1 VRFETP
7 PDRQLQAIFV
17 HFVVKIG
24 GERVHLA
31 VLTLGYLHRLLVR
44 AFRRARRS
52 ALSMAL
58 LC

>member
-1 VRFETP
+1 M
-7 PDRQLQAIFV
+7 
-17 HFVVKIG
+17 IG
-24 GERVHLA
+24 GERGRVHLA

-52 ALSMAL
+52 ALSMAM